1 MSDMSS
7 LRNFPYMYSFPVK
20 FMATLY
26 SCNHAITSTPVIAV
40 NGNGN
45 PMARK

>member
-7 LRNFPYMYSFPVK
+7 LRNFPYMYSFSGK

-26 SCNHAITSTPVIAV
+26 SCNHAIISTPVISV
-40 NGNGN
+40 DGNGY
-45 PMARK
+45 PMAST